1 MRHGDWWFSPDLVT
15 ARHVMRGTE
24 IRLTRAERRLLAA
37 LAARPGRLRSRQELL
52 DAVSGPGSDASDRSV
67 DYLVSRLRRK
77 LGDSARRP
85 RYIATHYGEG
95 YIWIADRSGEPGA

>member
-1 MRHGDWWFSPDLVT
+1 
-15 ARHVMRGTE
+15 
-24 IRLTRAERRLLAA
+24 
-37 LAARPGRLRSRQELL
+37 LRSRQALL
-52 DAVSGPGSDASDRSV
+52 DVVSGPGSDASDRSV

-95 YIWIADRSGEPGA
+95 YIWIADGVPDAGA

>member
-1 MRHGDWWFSPDLVT
+1 MQHGDWWFSPDLIN
-15 ARHVMRGTE
+15 ARHLGRGTE

-37 LAARPGRLRSRQELL
+37 LVARPGRLRSRQALL
-52 DAVSGPGSDASDRSV
+52 DMVSGPGSDASDRSV

-95 YIWIADRSGEPGA
+95 YIWIADGVPDAGA